1 NNDFFSNLDREKEL
15 KIGEYRVLLTHG
27 HYYNVSLGVER
38 LEQEARDRRLDIV
51 MYGHTHRPFYEV
63 RGGVTILNPGSLS
76 YPRQDGRKPSFMIM
90 ELDDQGKAHFTLN
103 FLEPQYN

>member
-1 NNDFFSNLDREKEL
+1 MIWRDGTGKQRLLSNLDREREL

-63 RGGVTILNPGSLS
+63 RGGDHLKSRKSVLSRDRWKGSRRL
-76 YPRQDGRKPSFMIM
+76 
-90 ELDDQGKAHFTLN
+90 
-103 FLEPQYN
+103 

>member
-1 NNDFFSNLDREKEL
+1 MCIRDRGNNDFFSNLDREKEL

-51 MYGHTHRPFYEV
+51 MYGHTHRPFYEAV
-63 RGGVTILNPGSLS
+63 S
-76 YPRQDGRKPSFMIM
+76 YTHLDVYKRQ
-90 ELDDQGKAHFTLN
+90 E
-103 FLEPQYN
+103 